1 MICNF
6 YDYLFAFLGGSL
18 IALSSSLNLLLNGK
32 ITGISGIMR
41 GVVMFDRKDLS
52 WKLPFITGLMTFVY
66 FFGNFGSG
74 SFQTSNFSFNYIDP
88 KSSAL
93 QKISVWSLI
102 VGGTLVGAGTRLGN
116 GCTSGH
122 GVCGIPRFSIRS
134 IVAVLVF
141 MGCGI
146 ITATTIYHLNS
157 YIDDRF

>member
-6 YDYLFAFLGGSL
+6 YDFLFAFIGGSL

-32 ITGISGIMR
+32 ITGISGIMKE
-41 GVVMFDRKDLS
+41 VVICDRKDLS
-52 WKLPFITGLMTFVY
+52 WKLPFISGLMSLIY
-66 FFGNFGSG
+66 FIANFGSG
-74 SFQTSNFSFNYIDP
+74 SFQTSSFSFNYIDP

-93 QKISVWSLI
+93 YRISAWSLI
-102 VGGTLVGAGTRLGN
+102 IGGILVGAGTRLGN

-146 ITATTIYHLNS
+146 ITATTIYHLNA
-157 YIDDRF
+157 YLDNRF